1 MVGGVAKALHW
12 SAYTQRHG
20 GSCCW
25 CDRSAGRANS
35 VDLAHAMS
43 EISHVKFQDEKLQS
57 NVQGTV
63 RVNFNCGDEIFANL
77 RRDLF

>member
-1 MVGGVAKALHW
+1 M
-12 SAYTQRHG
+12 
-20 GSCCW
+20 
-25 CDRSAGRANS
+25 
-35 VDLAHAMS
+35 DLAHAMS